1 MSEQLPLY
9 RANERISNQWA
20 ALLPMVRSVVDFIG
34 LKECAWRCDTSPS
47 MLADA
52 LAERNHRYLRVEW
65 LLAILDAAPVAVRET
80 AMKPLAATVGFDISR
95 RRELTPEEELAA
107 LRRIV
112 ARVAPIALEQADKEM
127 GK

>member
-1 MSEQLPLY
+1 
-9 RANERISNQWA
+9 
-20 ALLPMVRSVVDFIG
+20 
-34 LKECAWRCDTSPS
+34 